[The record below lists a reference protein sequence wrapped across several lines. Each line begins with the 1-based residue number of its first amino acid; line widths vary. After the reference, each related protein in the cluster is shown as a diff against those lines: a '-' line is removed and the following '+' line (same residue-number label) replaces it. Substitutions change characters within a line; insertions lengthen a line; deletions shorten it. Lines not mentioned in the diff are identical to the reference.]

1 MAASKCFLQHSSC
14 TDLLYKVRTSK
25 AKLMCIWLIILA
37 DFLNVIKS
45 SKITL
50 NSKHWIKNL
59 KTRDTET
66 KTRDNETL
74 NTENEKPSFIKW

>member
-37 DFLNVIKS
+37 DFLNVVKS
-45 SKITL
+45 FKMTL

-59 KTRDTET
+59 KTRDTAT
-66 KTRDNETL
+66 KTRYNETL
-74 NTENEKPSFIKW
+74 NTKTQKEKNLVL